1 MNNPEP
7 SRPTSDA
14 QPRSL
19 HEVLDVLAD
28 RIEARQNS
36 YHLAHSGLAT
46 HVFKTLAD
54 EIRAVAKET
63 RSTSN
68 APHELPPTK
77 EREPRSGTEGAI
89 GG

>member
-1 MNNPEP
+1 MSTERRHERRGQKTMNNPEP

-68 APHELPPTK
+68 DPS
-77 EREPRSGTEGAI
+77 SGAA
-89 GG
+89 